1 MIMKLSMRKGF
12 GFGLTSGI
20 ITTLGLIV
28 GLNSTTHSTLV
39 VIGGIIIIAIADAL
53 SDSLGIH
60 ISEEAENKHPV
71 KEIWEST
78 ISTFI
83 SKFIFALTFII
94 PILLFNL
101 STAIIVSIIWG
112 LSLISVFS
120 YYVAKRERIKPH
132 KVILEHLAIAI
143 IVITLTNYIGNIV
156 SIIFR

>member
-1 MIMKLSMRKGF
+1 MKLSMRKGF

-39 VIGGIIIIAIADAL
+39 IIGGIIIIAIADAL
-53 SDSLGIH
+53 SDSLGMH
-60 ISEEAENKHPV
+60 ISEEAENKYSV

-101 STAIIVSIIWG
+101 STAIIISIIWG
-112 LSLISVFS
+112 LSLISIFS

-132 KVILEHLAIAI
+132 KVILEHLTIAI
-143 IVITLTNYIGNIV
+143 IVIILTNFVGNIV
-156 SIIFR
+156 SIIFK

>member
-28 GLNSTTHSTLV
+28 GLNST
-39 VIGGIIIIAIADAL
+39 
-53 SDSLGIH
+53 
-60 ISEEAENKHPV
+60 
-71 KEIWEST
+71 T

-143 IVITLTNYIGNIV
+143 I
-156 SIIFR
+156 